1 MLKGMR
7 ILYATALAILYEL
20 KESIFSVTDLG
31 KSLFSLIHL

>member
-20 KESIFSVTDLG
+20 KDCIFQVPDLG
-31 KSLFSLIHL
+31 NFFIYNVF